1 MKGIRARG
9 PKAAGATRT
18 AHVPTLRNELQ
29 LHYLLFQL
37 SNKLRL
43 ILLDAI
49 RPHGMTVPRFR
60 ALQQLYD
67 HGGLRLTDLAAECAI
82 EQSAMTH
89 VVTQLVRVGLATRG
103 SNARDNRTVMVKST
117 AKGRALYA
125 RLANESMRIHLRVT
139 KGLSDSDRTK
149 LLDVLKVMGRN
160 ADGMRAETEPSG
172 RRPKARR
179 VSSPRRAAQSTGRRR
194 TASWGPQDS

>member
-1 MKGIRARG
+1 MRRTGARPNAGGKPLRRAAKIPLARRPSRRG
-9 PKAAGATRT
+9 AQPGA
-18 AHVPTLRNELQ
+18 VPTLKNELQ

-49 RPHGMTVPRFR
+49 RPYGMTVPRYR

-67 HGGLRLTDLAAECAI
+67 HGSLRLTDLAAECAI

-89 VVTQLVRVGLATRG
+89 VVTQLARVGLVTRG
-103 SNARDNRTVMVKST
+103 GNAHDNRTVMVKST

-125 RLANESMRIHLRVT
+125 RMAHEAMRIHVRVT
-139 KGLSDSDRTK
+139 KGLADPDRKK
-149 LLDVLKVMGRN
+149 LLALLRLMGRN
-160 ADGMRAETEPSG
+160 ADGMRGDAG
-172 RRPKARR
+172 L
-179 VSSPRRAAQSTGRRR
+179 
-194 TASWGPQDS
+194 D

>member
-1 MKGIRARG
+1 LRRTGSRSKSGGKLRR
-9 PKAAGATRT
+9 ATRGG
-18 AHVPTLRNELQ
+18 AVPTLRHELQ

-43 ILLDAI
+43 VLLDAI
-49 RPHGMTVPRFR
+49 RPHGMTVPRYR

-125 RLANESMRIHLRVT
+125 RLAHESMRIHLRVT

-149 LLDVLKVMGRN
+149 LLALLRLMGRN
-160 ADGMRAETEPSG
+160 ADGMRTETEPSG
-172 RRPKARR
+172 RLPK
-179 VSSPRRAAQSTGRRR
+179 
-194 TASWGPQDS
+194 

>member
-1 MKGIRARG
+1 MRRTGSRSKSGGKPRRVAR
-9 PKAAGATRT
+9 AGA
-18 AHVPTLRNELQ
+18 VPTLRHELQ

-49 RPHGMTVPRFR
+49 RPHGMTVPRYR

-89 VVTQLVRVGLATRG
+89 VVTQLVRVGLATRDRSVVHIERSRHRPRATSVPSG
-103 SNARDNRTVMVKST
+103 PPRSNRTSK
-117 AKGRALYA
+117 
-125 RLANESMRIHLRVT
+125 
-139 KGLSDSDRTK
+139 
-149 LLDVLKVMGRN
+149 
-160 ADGMRAETEPSG
+160 
-172 RRPKARR
+172 
-179 VSSPRRAAQSTGRRR
+179 
-194 TASWGPQDS
+194 